1 MRKSRP
7 HIGGGIFL
15 RDICVLRFVYGLGY
29 GYGMVTVIGGFSV
42 DCPRDLPSDD
52 P

>member
-15 RDICVLRFVYGLGY
+15 REHICFWFVYGLGY

-42 DCPRDLPSDD
+42 DFPCDLPSDD